1 MGCLDHWC
9 FYLNSNNGYFGI
21 CTTWWNN
28 NKGLKVNSHTKLAT
42 IGPKVSSPRITGQ
55 MLGEVFNDFISPTN
69 HESFNVFTWFNE
81 HVHDD
86 VKVIIYYMSHTIV
99 LDFFH

>member
-1 MGCLDHWC
+1 
-9 FYLNSNNGYFGI
+9 
-21 CTTWWNN
+21 
-28 NKGLKVNSHTKLAT
+28 
-42 IGPKVSSPRITGQ
+42 

-69 HESFNVFTWFNE
+69 HEGFNVFTWFNE

-99 LDFFH
+99 LDFFPLNINAKPLKCAMRKSKWAFDPCPTPS